1 MSLKLKALF
10 YSLIIHSFVFLFSY
24 VIISY
29 MAHESFSKTYVE
41 IDLSKVVT
49 ADLQRSGSNGG
60 GGGGGGG
67 SSSQKEALREALK
80 EKHLANKALES
91 KEEERAE
98 GFESSEVP
106 QDMSREDMISEV
118 GFEASS
124 GERKETSG
132 LEGGEGTGSGIGG
145 GIGSGMGKGIGSGIG
160 AGIGSGIGKGI
171 GSGIGEGVGSG
182 KGGGYGSGEAET
194 FLASKI
200 SLISQI
206 VQQRISYPYMARRL
220 GLEGKVVVSF
230 LLTKEGEVKEI
241 RIEESSSH
249 KLLDENAVET
259 IKKCSS
265 LFPVPPT
272 DVKVK
277 LPISYRLERA
287 LK

>member
-10 YSLIIHSFVFLFSY
+10 YSLILHSFVFVFSY

-29 MAHESFSKTYVE
+29 MNNESFFKTYVE
-41 IDLSKVVT
+41 IDLSKLVT
-49 ADLQRSGSNGG
+49 AELNGG

-67 SSSQKEALREALK
+67 SSSQKEALREAFKKKRLVK
-80 EKHLANKALES
+80 EVLERR
-91 KEEERAE
+91 EGERTE
-98 GFESSEVP
+98 SFESSEVP
-106 QDMSREDMISEV
+106 QHISREDVVSE
-118 GFEASS
+118 GEAFS
-124 GERKETSG
+124 GERKETG
-132 LEGGEGTGSGIGG
+132 ILEGDEGTGSGIGG

-160 AGIGSGIGKGI
+160 SGIGKGL
-171 GSGIGEGVGSG
+171 GLGVGEGVGSS
-182 KGGGYGSGEAET
+182 KGVGYGSGEVEA
-194 FLASKI
+194 FLASKL

-230 LLTKEGEVKEI
+230 LLTKGGEVKEI
-241 RIEESSSH
+241 RVEESSSH

-272 DVKVK
+272 DVKVR

-287 LK
+287 FK